1 MEPALL
7 VAATWLAF
15 FGTHLGL
22 AFGPV
27 RSGLVG
33 RLGDRGFVLL
43 FSAVAAASFALWVFT
58 TASVRLEGLPG
69 LALAANPAV
78 HAAALVAIV
87 VGVAIVAGSYATYPS
102 SPMALLADRVRDP
115 RGVERVTRHPFFA
128 GLALFAGAHV
138 LLVPTL
144 AQAVFFAGLV
154 VHSVLGAAHQDRKLS
169 ARLGAP
175 YQAFLARTS
184 SVPFAAILGG
194 RQRFAAEDQP
204 WIAYAVG
211 ALVALGLRPLHAHLF
226 DYGGLWIVAAV
237 VAIAALAGSDALR
250 VGRRRK
256 AQHA

>member
-1 MEPALL
+1 VEPALL

-33 RLGDRGFVLL
+33 RLGERGFLYL
-43 FSAVAAASFALWVFT
+43 FSGVAAATFALWVFT

-69 LALAANPAV
+69 LALAAHPWV

-87 VGVAIVAGSYATYPS
+87 VGVSIAAGSASSYPS

-115 RGVERVTRHPFFA
+115 QGVERITRHALFA
-128 GLALFAGAHV
+128 GIALFAGAHV

-144 AQAVFFAGLV
+144 AQAVFFAGLF
-154 VHSVLGAAHQDRKLS
+154 VHAVLGAAHQDRKLA

-175 YQAFLARTS
+175 YRAFQERTS
-184 SVPFAAILGG
+184 SVPFAAILAG
-194 RQRFAAEDQP
+194 RQRLAPDDQP
-204 WIAYAVG
+204 WMAYAVG
-211 ALVALGLRPLHAHLF
+211 ALLALGLRPLHAHLF
-226 DYGGLWIVAAV
+226 DYGGLWIVVAVLAFAAV
-237 VAIAALAGSDALR
+237 AGRDALR
-250 VGRRRK
+250 VRRRRR